1 MLATPGFQQLLQ
13 TNKFKSRVYALIIDE
28 IHLLNSWGAGFR
40 PLFQQI
46 GFLRARFPSKTVL
59 LGLTATLRRGKY
71 KDSVFQFLG
80 LDASKV
86 HFIQRLNARPGVI
99 LRILTLRANTNTE
112 HFPQLDWVLHEK
124 GHVLIFCP
132 SIWTGF
138 QLAVYLWHLDPR
150 SSIVNQT
157 IRLFNSLNSTPY
169 NLKTLQLLREN
180 EHAKITIATD
190 KLSVGVDIPNFEM
203 VIIIDPVD
211 LDDLWQKGGRVGC
224 DF

>member
-1 MLATPGFQQLLQ
+1 M
-13 TNKFKSRVYALIIDE
+13 
-28 IHLLNSWGAGFR
+28 
-40 PLFQQI
+40 
-46 GFLRARFPSKTVL
+46 
-59 LGLTATLRRGKY
+59 
-71 KDSVFQFLG
+71 FQFLG

-203 VIIIDPVD
+203 VVIIDPVD